1 MHRREK
7 SPSRPENRL
16 LLAEAVSLFYQGCTH
31 RQISDKLGLSMNI
44 THRYLR
50 QRSLLD
56 PEKLDPKAQ
65 EARERRLE
73 QLEDQLAHSMPAALA
88 GNMRQAKVA
97 IAAIKARCHLLGLG
111 LHPQPY
117 PTKNSP

>member
-1 MHRREK
+1 MRRREK

-56 PEKLDPKAQ
+56 PQKLDPRAEQARALKLLVLQEDIAQ
-65 EARERRLE
+65 C
-73 QLEDQLAHSMPAALA
+73 MPGALA
-88 GNMRQAKVA
+88 GDTRQAKAA
-97 IAAIKARCHLLGLG
+97 IKAIKARCHLLGLG
-111 LHPQPY
+111 LHP
-117 PTKNSP
+117 